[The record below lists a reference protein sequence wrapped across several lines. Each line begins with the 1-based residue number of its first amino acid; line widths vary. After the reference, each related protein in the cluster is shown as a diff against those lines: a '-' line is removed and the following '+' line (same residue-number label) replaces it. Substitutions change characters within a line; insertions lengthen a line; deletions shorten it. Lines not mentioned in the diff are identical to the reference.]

1 LTETPTTTTTSAAMF
16 PPGRYGRRRE
26 PQRRRPWLVAGLA
39 LVTLVIGSLVAV
51 RLYKNYGDP
60 AYDAQVV
67 TFHDISDGGLTLV
80 FRVTIP
86 EGGQASCVLRARSRD
101 GAEVGHAE
109 ILVRDQPGD
118 GTTTVTEQLAT
129 SAKPFVGEVLRCV
142 PAK

>member
-1 LTETPTTTTTSAAMF
+1 VF

-26 PQRRRPWLVAGLA
+26 PQRRRPWLVAALA
-39 LVTLVIGSLVAV
+39 LVTLVVGSLVAV

-67 TFHDISDGGLTLV
+67 TFRDISDDGLTLV
-80 FRVTIP
+80 FRVSIP
-86 EGGQASCVLRARSRD
+86 EGEQASCALRARAKD
-101 GAEVGHAE
+101 GAEVGKQSV
-109 ILVRDQPGD
+109 LVRDRPGD
-118 GTTTVTEQLAT
+118 GTTSVTQRVVT